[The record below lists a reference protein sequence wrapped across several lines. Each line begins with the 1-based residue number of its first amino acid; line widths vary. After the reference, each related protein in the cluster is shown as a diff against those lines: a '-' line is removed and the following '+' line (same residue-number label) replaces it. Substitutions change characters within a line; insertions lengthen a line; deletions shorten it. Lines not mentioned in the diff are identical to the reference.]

1 MYTQA
6 CTVSLALLAGA
17 SLAWFVV
24 GVLAG
29 QRLPRLKV
37 RTQSRQ
43 RKPTTRTSGAG
54 SIEIYVGNLSYDM
67 GEKDLLRIFQQYGD
81 VRDARIIKHRFNG
94 KSKGFGFVQM
104 TNRAESAAAVKAL
117 SGSDIKGRKLVVNE
131 AKSRARS

>member
-6 CTVSLALLAGA
+6 SAISLALLAAA
-17 SLAWFVV
+17 SLAWFIV

-29 QRLPRLKV
+29 QRLPQRKV
-37 RTQSRQ
+37 RARSPQ
-43 RKPTTRTSGAG
+43 RRTATKSDGTGA
-54 SIEIYVGNLSYDM
+54 IEIYVGNLSYDM
-67 GEKDLLRIFQQYGD
+67 GEKDLLRIFRQYGD
-81 VRDARIIKHRFNG
+81 VSNARIIKHRFNG

-104 TNRAESAAAVKAL
+104 TNRSESAAAVKAL